1 MPGQDR
7 RVQRVRHEAERT
19 AWLYDCFIT
28 RFVPTLQLI
37 HDAFHTRYRALAA
50 YSTGNRILIAIRNVT
65 VRRFS
70 AMFDQLRKERG
81 QPFLSGQLDLWSLG
95 LGT

>member
-1 MPGQDR
+1 MCFGTQARQDDATSDR
-7 RVQRVRHEAERT
+7 APPLGLCRT
-19 AWLYDCFIT
+19 L
-28 RFVPTLQLI
+28 PP
-37 HDAFHTRYRALAA
+37 AA
-50 YSTGNRILIAIRNVT
+50 YSTGNLILVAIKNVI
-65 VRRFS
+65 VRRVS